1 MTAHG
6 TEHPAGH
13 LVIVG
18 ASLAGVR
25 AATAARAEG
34 FAGRVTLVGD
44 EVHRPYD
51 RPSLSKQFLDA
62 EGAIEP
68 VHLSTEDE
76 LGNLGVELALG
87 QRAQHLDL
95 TDNVVTTTA
104 GEYRFSAAVL
114 ATGSAP
120 IRIPGSEDLPGIHV
134 LRTFEDARSIREA
147 LDCGAR
153 TAVVGGGFIGSEVAS
168 AAHKR
173 GLPVSILE
181 AAPTPLVRAVGPEM
195 GCVLASLHHRYGT
208 DLRCGTAVAGFEGDG
223 QVEAV
228 VLADGERLGADL
240 VVVGVGTRPAV
251 SWLEESGLKLG
262 DGVECD
268 TFLRTSSPHVY
279 AAGDVACWNNALFDR
294 AMRIEHFTS
303 AAEQGARAARNAVN
317 PQAAQ
322 PYTTV
327 PYFWSD
333 WYGHRIQFV
342 GVVTDDLEV
351 VSGALEDTHFVVLY
365 RAGHRVVGALTLDG
379 QRHVMKYRRMIAQ
392 RGDYAE
398 ALAFA
403 ASRRPAADPAL
414 LPSSTLRA

>member
-13 LVIVG
+13 LVVVG

-25 AATAARAEG
+25 AATAARADG
-34 FAGRVTLVGD
+34 FAGKITLVGD
-44 EVHRPYD
+44 EVNRPYD
-51 RPSLSKQFLDA
+51 RPSLSKQFLDS
-62 EGAIEP
+62 EGPTEP
-68 VHLSTEDE
+68 VHLSSEEE
-76 LGNLGVELALG
+76 LENLGVELALG

-95 TDNVVTTTA
+95 TESVVSTTA
-104 GEYRFSAAVL
+104 GEYRFSAAVI
-114 ATGSAP
+114 ATGSAA
-120 IRIPGSEDLPGIHV
+120 IRIPGSDDLPGIHV
-134 LRTFEDARSIREA
+134 LRTIEDARSVREA
-147 LDCGAR
+147 LDRGAR

-168 AAHKR
+168 AARKR

-195 GCVLASLHHRYGT
+195 GTVLGSLHHRYGT

-223 QVEAV
+223 HVEAV
-228 VLADGERLGADL
+228 VLADGERLNADL
-240 VVVGVGTRPAV
+240 VVVGVGSRPAV
-251 SWLEESGLKLG
+251 SWLEDSGLELG
-262 DGVECD
+262 DGVTCD
-268 TFLRTSSPHVY
+268 TFLRTSSPRVY
-279 AAGDVACWNNALFDR
+279 AAGDVARWNNALFDR
-294 AMRIEHFTS
+294 AMRIEHYTS
-303 AAEQGARAARNAVN
+303 AAEQGARAGRNAVN

-342 GVVTDDLEV
+342 GVTTDDLEV
-351 VSGALEDTHFVVLY
+351 VSGALDDTHFVVLY
-365 RAGHRVVGALTLDG
+365 RAGDRIVGALTLDG

-392 RGDYAE
+392 CGDYTE

-403 ASRRPAADPAL
+403 ASKRPVVDQMAPAGHPPL
-414 LPSSTLRA
+414 